1 MVQRFLGLM
10 YKEVRGLH
18 QAAYILALFAFGS
31 QLLAIVRDR
40 LLAHVFGAGQEL
52 DLYYSAFRIPDFLF
66 VLFAS
71 VVSVYVLLPFIN
83 RASSSNTNTSSN
95 EILSQIFTLFVSL
108 FTVTALVL
116 AIAAPW
122 YAERLFPGLVDH
134 YEMLITLLRILL
146 LQAFL
151 LGVSNLCGV
160 VTQASNRFILFA
172 VSPILYNVGIIL
184 GLVALYPFFG
194 LPGLVSGV
202 VLGALLHLGIQIPFV
217 VRSKYS
223 FSLTSQFN
231 WPLIGSILKVA
242 IPRGFTLSV
251 NQIVLLIFTGIATT
265 MAVGSVAVF
274 QFAFNLQSVPLAIIG
289 MSYSVAAFPTLS
301 RLLAEGRQADF
312 NAQLLTALR
321 HIIFWSVPAIFLIIV
336 LRAQIV
342 RVLLGSGAFDWGDT
356 RLTAAVL
363 AVFVVS
369 LVAQA
374 MLLLLIRAF
383 YAGGRTVLPLLVA
396 VFSGTIGVLSA
407 LFLVKVYEESS
418 TFAATVAQVFRLE
431 AQTGSEV
438 LVLAVA
444 FVIMQS
450 LQLLILTI
458 VSRKVLRVRYRALL
472 SLAAKATL
480 AGLGGSLAAYVTLN
494 FVVVGVNQNTFVG
507 IALQGVLA
515 GTIGVVMTGLLYRLL
530 RAPEVNEIYRSFR
543 VRILKTDVLA
553 ERK

>member
-40 LLAHVFGAGQEL
+40 LLAHVFGAGQAL

-83 RASSSNTNTSSN
+83 RASSSDLSVKAND
-95 EILSQIFTLFVSL
+95 ILSQIFTLFVGL
-108 FTVTALVL
+108 FTVSALFL
-116 AIAAPW
+116 AVTAPW
-122 YAERLFPGLVDH
+122 YVDTLFPGFYGQ
-134 YEMLITLLRILL
+134 YETLTILLRILL
-146 LQAFL
+146 VQAFL

-172 VSPILYNVGIIL
+172 VSPILYNFGIIL
-184 GLVALYPFFG
+184 GLIVLYPLFG
-194 LPGLVSGV
+194 LPGLVVGV
-202 VLGALLHLGIQIPFV
+202 VIGAFLHLGIQVPFV
-217 VRSKYS
+217 LRSSYS
-223 FSLTSQFN
+223 FSLTRNFD
-231 WPLIGSILKVA
+231 WKLIASILKVA

-251 NQIVLLIFTGIATT
+251 NQFVLLIFTGVATT

-301 RLLAEGRQADF
+301 RLLAEGKQTEF
-312 NAQLLTALR
+312 NAQLITALR
-321 HIIFWSVPAIFLIIV
+321 HIIFWSVPAVFLIIV

-374 MLLLLIRAF
+374 ILLLLIRAF

-396 VFSGTIGVLSA
+396 TFSGIVGIISA
-407 LFLVKVYEESS
+407 LSLVRIYEESS
-418 TFAATVAQVFRLE
+418 AFAILVAQAFRLE

-438 LVLAVA
+438 LVLALA

-450 LQLLILTI
+450 TQLIILGM
-458 VSRKVLRVRYRALL
+458 VSRNVLGVRYRPLV
-472 SLAAKATL
+472 SLTAKAAL
-480 AGLGGSLAAYVTLN
+480 AGLGGALAAYVTLN
-494 FVVVGVNQNTFVG
+494 FVVVGINQNTFVG
-507 IALQGVLA
+507 IALQGMSA
-515 GTIGVVMTGLLYRLL
+515 GIVGLVMTGLLYRLL
-530 RAPEVNEIYRSFR
+530 RAPEINEIYRSFR
-543 VRILKTDVLA
+543 VKIFKTDVLA
-553 ERK
+553 EQN